1 VTRLADIPT
10 LLLIGPTGAGK
21 TTLIRRLLLERP
33 ASERWA
39 VLLNEQ
45 GRAKLESTPGVF
57 VAQVPGGCVCCT
69 AQVELRVAL
78 TRLLRESRPARLFI
92 ELAAAS
98 HVENVLRMLH
108 GPWLAPVLQLGPVVA
123 VGNDPLPPHIPA
135 VRARNARW
143 LADIYSS
150 SANEPR

>member
-1 VTRLADIPT
+1 MTPLAAIPT
-10 LLLIGPTGAGK
+10 LLLIGPAGAGK

-33 ASERWA
+33 VSERWA

-45 GRAKLESTPGVF
+45 GRAEVESAPGVF
-57 VAQVPGGCVCCT
+57 VARALGGCVCCT

-98 HVENVLRMLH
+98 HIENVLRTLQ
-108 GPWLAPVLQLGPVVA
+108 GPWLAPVLQLGPVIA
-123 VGNDPLPPHIPA
+123 VGTDLPAGIPT
-135 VRARNARW
+135 VSARNVRS
-143 LADIYSS
+143 LAAIYSS